1 MNKLT
6 QLRLLK
12 EMVLSEQDALHYIT
26 THSSMQHPVHGP
38 IPFQPQESQ
47 MEYLNALIAGDKVI
61 LKAARQTGTTI
72 ATMMYIF
79 YYAMFNS
86 DKTIL
91 LTSNTLDQAFDNL
104 QRIRYAFDNLHDVM
118 RGGMEIVYNHKHKI
132 EFSNGT
138 RIIASGAHASCAR
151 GMTVNLLH
159 IDNFELISTGMQ
171 EDLFQCIWPGIVCNK
186 HSQMIIT
193 STSPGQGSRMFNDL
207 YYEAEAGKNG
217 FTAIRMDAQY
227 TVPAIKSKNPNQ
239 SIFNIPDIKT

>member
-12 EMVLSEQDALHYIT
+12 EMVLSKQDALHYIT

-86 DKTIL
+86 NKTIL
-91 LTSNTLDQAFDNL
+91 LTSHTLDQAFDNL

-118 RGGMEIVYNHKHKI
+118 RGGMTVNNHKYRM
-132 EFSNGT
+132 ELSNGT
-138 RIIASGAHASCAR
+138 RIIASAAHASCAR

-171 EDLFQCIWPGIVCNK
+171 EDLFTCIWPGVVCND

-207 YYEAEAGKNG
+207 YYEDNG
-217 FTAIRMDAQY
+217 FTSITMTDQY
-227 TVPAIKSKNPNQ
+227 TVPAVKKNPNQ